1 MELLAQRVCTCIIL
15 ILLHSYCQI
24 IYHRSCTNFTS
35 KFTLV
40 KYEYLL
46 PFAIEYDV
54 YFWIFVS
61 LIDESEVVFQGNF
74 NQLFHLNISCRRGE
88 IFISFG
94 SLLCL
99 LYPNSHSKH
108 QTKKFLKEFGLSE
121 TEQLFICL
129 RTICIS
135 FSINS
140 PFSSFTH
147 VPTGLWSF
155 LHELLEAPY
164 TLGNVAHL

>member
-61 LIDESEVVFQGNF
+61 LIDESEVVSQGNF
-74 NQLFHLNISCRRGE
+74 N
-88 IFISFG
+88 
-94 SLLCL
+94 
-99 LYPNSHSKH
+99 
-108 QTKKFLKEFGLSE
+108 
-121 TEQLFICL
+121 
-129 RTICIS
+129 
-135 FSINS
+135 
-140 PFSSFTH
+140 
-147 VPTGLWSF
+147 
-155 LHELLEAPY
+155 
-164 TLGNVAHL
+164 